1 VIFRAVAG
9 NLILGVAVK
18 SCVVRTACPL
28 NYNVEENTGLFM
40 LAVVLHRWIKK
51 ETNIVTSRV

>member
-18 SCVVRTACPL
+18 SCVVRTACLL

-40 LAVVLHRWIKK
+40 LAVVLR
-51 ETNIVTSRV
+51 R